1 MTTFLSIERDD
12 TELLVEVDSE
22 ATGIG
27 YVDEAVGSF
36 SKDQPIQLT
45 QKEQDDAEERLL
57 TAVLCLAKRDID
69 FEVDTMSGPEM
80 DRAADRY
87 FEQRIRK

>member
-1 MTTFLSIERDD
+1 MTTFLSIERNE

-22 ATGIG
+22 APGIG
-27 YVDEAVGSF
+27 YVDESVGSF
-36 SKDQPIQLT
+36 AKDQPIQLT

-57 TAVLCLAKRDID
+57 TAALCLAKRDID

-80 DRAADRY
+80 DRAADRHL
-87 FEQRIRK
+87 EQRNRR